1 MKLSVVETV
10 YLAAQPHPYIILI
23 QTLQQE
29 GPMPPL
35 CRGHIV
41 ILLLLHSS
49 ATPIP
54 YSARKIVR
62 QDVLRPVRQQL
73 QRGREAID
81 LQGGIPVVE
90 DAGVVDLQLSAPA
103 WK

>member
-10 YLAAQPHPYIILI
+10 YLAAQPRPYIILI

-35 CRGHIV
+35 CRRHIV
-41 ILLLLHSS
+41 ILFLLHSS
-49 ATPIP
+49 ANPIH

-62 QDVLRPVRQQL
+62 
-73 QRGREAID
+73 
-81 LQGGIPVVE
+81 
-90 DAGVVDLQLSAPA
+90 
-103 WK
+103 